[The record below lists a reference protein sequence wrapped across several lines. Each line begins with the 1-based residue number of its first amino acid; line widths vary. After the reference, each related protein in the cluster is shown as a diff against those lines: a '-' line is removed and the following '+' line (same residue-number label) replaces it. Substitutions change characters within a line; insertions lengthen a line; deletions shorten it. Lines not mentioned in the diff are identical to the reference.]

1 MGRDLQ
7 FNKYFGEKAQEYWTQ
22 VSKEFLGSAL
32 LILIA
37 SNSGLANGFNWAVSY
52 VVLLILFGDKDDLD
66 KHHFN
71 SFVTF
76 YRTFTDKIP
85 VAKGLFF
92 LAAQFLGAYVAGHL
106 AGALGVKA
114 DSVGE
119 QFGFDDWQAGV
130 KAAISISLFLWT
142 FNHAQKEKVDCMP
155 KGIFVI
161 ASIAVVYMFNS
172 SFVFSYNRCFA
183 SLESIKASGACAAW
197 AVVAVIV
204 THVKSK
210 LMGIEDKW
218 FWE

>member
-1 MGRDLQ
+1 MGRHQYDFSQ
-7 FNKYFGEKAQEYWTQ
+7 YFGKEAQKAWTQ
-22 VSKEFLGSAL
+22 WSKEFLGSVL

-37 SNSGLANGFNWAVSY
+37 SNSGLDNGFNWAVSY
-52 VVLLILFGDKDDLD
+52 VVLLILFGEG
-66 KHHFN
+66 HHFN

-76 YRTFTDKIP
+76 YKTFTDQMA
-85 VAKGLFF
+85 VVQGLFY

-106 AGALGVKA
+106 AGALGVNS

-142 FNHAQKEKVDCMP
+142 FNHAQKGNVDCMP

-172 SFVFSYNRCFA
+172 SFVFSYNRCFT

-204 THVKSK
+204 THVKAK
-210 LMGIEDKW
+210 LMEIEDKW